1 MRVSAVLFAVAA
13 AQVADETKGYRN
25 AWNDCGG
32 KGASETMRMKTI
44 AAKIKGWAKPLPFKR
59 HSAQD
64 CENGSDGV
72 ETTHDELVY
81 PNPET
86 FSKADAALEK
96 AEKWTEQGL
105 VPTVRPSLKG
115 FKKTRTFETGA
126 GAVGTKTG
134 QTVVTGLLQ
143 LSDVV
148 DDSFD
153 EDAPSVPNATAP
165 ATAAVKDAVTLTA
178 SNSTAAVPQTPASTA
193 GDDMGDSPAPAEED
207 PEDYPTSTPDEI
219 NKAGDDTELASEDTA
234 EQGTSSDEAAP
245 TEDDGSADDT
255 DLAADT
261 ESSKDSDA
269 QPPTSASEGTD
280 DAAEADPTMDD
291 TDAASTN
298 ILTGNKKAKKPVA
311 KAQKKAAKADEDE
324 EHEEGQEEEHE
335 EEDEGHE
342 EDDEGHEQ
350 GQKEEYG
357 EEDEGGRR
365 SRSARRRM

>member
-72 ETTHDELVY
+72 ETANDGLVY

-134 QTVVTGLLQ
+134 QKVVTGLLQ
-143 LSDVV
+143 VS
-148 DDSFD
+148 
-153 EDAPSVPNATAP
+153 
-165 ATAAVKDAVTLTA
+165 
-178 SNSTAAVPQTPASTA
+178 
-193 GDDMGDSPAPAEED
+193 D
-207 PEDYPTSTPDEI
+207 PEDEGDEP
-219 NKAGDDTELASEDTA
+219 
-234 EQGTSSDEAAP
+234 Q
-245 TEDDGSADDT
+245 ADNA
-255 DLAADT
+255 DLGEDT
-261 ESSKDSDA
+261 ESTEDKA
-269 QPPTSASEGTD
+269 PEAPASN
-280 DAAEADPTMDD
+280 
-291 TDAASTN
+291 ASTVVG
-298 ILTGNKKAKKPVA
+298 LTNDIENEMTAGEDPASGGDAKSTNVLSGKK
-311 KAQKKAAKADEDE
+311 QGKKAAANSEELDEGGHGEDE
-324 EHEEGQEEEHE
+324 PEDEGEQDE
-335 EEDEGHE
+335 EEDEGE
-342 EDDEGHEQ
+342 DEGDDEG
-350 GQKEEYG
+350 EEG
-357 EEDEGGRR
+357 DDE
-365 SRSARRRM
+365 

>member
-72 ETTHDELVY
+72 ETANDGLVY

-134 QTVVTGLLQ
+134 QKVVTGLLQ
-143 LSDVV
+143 EGEPEEEELDEGGHGE
-148 DDSFD
+148 DEPEDEGEQEEEQD
-153 EDAPSVPNATAP
+153 EDQGDDDNLDEDLTDTASTDGTDSVANATAGN
-165 ATAAVKDAVTLTA
+165 TT
-178 SNSTAAVPQTPASTA
+178 
-193 GDDMGDSPAPAEED
+193 
-207 PEDYPTSTPDEI
+207 
-219 NKAGDDTELASEDTA
+219 DTEDA
-234 EQGTSSDEAAP
+234 TSS
-245 TEDDGSADDT
+245 
-255 DLAADT
+255 
-261 ESSKDSDA
+261 
-269 QPPTSASEGTD
+269 
-280 DAAEADPTMDD
+280 
-291 TDAASTN
+291 STN
-298 ILTGNKKAKKPVA
+298 ILSGKGKTSKS
-311 KAQKKAAKADEDE
+311 AAAAELDEGGHGEDEPEDEGEQDDEEEEGEDE
-324 EHEEGQEEEHE
+324 EGEEEQE
-335 EEDEGHE
+335 
-342 EDDEGHEQ
+342 
-350 GQKEEYG
+350 
-357 EEDEGGRR
+357 
-365 SRSARRRM
+365 